1 MVLEDVDS
9 GADTTREVTP
19 MSEIRQHQGMLLEEF
34 NQQYP
39 DWQWSEYRKRD
50 RLMWDVEGRAW
61 VPMFDP
67 EHSVPYGYDEP
78 GFTAAAEEALAEE
91 SRRAFDEVR
100 AGRFYTLDDLDA
112 EDANLGAEERAVD

>member
-1 MVLEDVDS
+1 MVLEDVGSGSDS
-9 GADTTREVTP
+9 ARAVTS
-19 MSEIRQHQGMLLEEF
+19 MSEIRRHKALLLSDF
-34 NQQYP
+34 NRQYP
-39 DWQWSEYRKRD
+39 DWEWSERRKRD

-67 EHSVPYGYDEP
+67 EYSVPYAYDEP
-78 GFTAAAEEALAEE
+78 GFTAAAEEALVEE
-91 SRRAFDEVR
+91 SRRALDEVR

>member
-39 DWQWSEYRKRD
+39 DWEWSEYRKWD
-50 RLMWDVEGRAW
+50 RLMWDAEGRAW

-67 EHSVPYGYDEP
+67 EHSVPYAYDEP
-78 GFTAAAEEALAEE
+78 GFTAAAEEALVEE
-91 SRRAFDEVR
+91 SRRALEEVR
-100 AGRFYTLDDLDA
+100 AGGGVDFRELDQDESFWND
-112 EDANLGAEERAVD
+112 E